1 MLSPEFLEQEA
12 EDFKAR
18 VSEAVE
24 LTMLRASAE
33 DGFTEY
39 DVDVIVDLCAESL
52 REVAS
57 VVEDGPDEDDDEDDE
72 FPWFTRGEQN

>member
-1 MLSPEFLEQEA
+1 MLSPKFLEQEA
-12 EDFKAR
+12 GDLKAR

-24 LTMLRASAE
+24 LTMLRASAK
-33 DGFTEY
+33 DDFTEY
-39 DVDVIVDLCAESL
+39 DVDVIIDLCAESL

>member
-33 DGFTEY
+33 DDFTE
-39 DVDVIVDLCAESL
+39 DDLDVIIDLCAEAL

-57 VVEDGPDEDDDEDDE
+57 VVEDGPDEDEDDEDD